1 MATILPYNEILKNVN
16 IRNTSKKALIDTCA
30 LVSFS
35 IDVHEFHDETFDLF
49 ETLIKHKFNTYT
61 NVTIRSEFID
71 YQRRVIITEAL
82 TSLSQQISGVLTYH
96 ELAKRLKSHRPMYK
110 KEQMKKNLWY

>member
-1 MATILPYNEILKNVN
+1 MATILPYNEILKNIN
-16 IRNTSKKALIDTCA
+16 IRNTPKKALIDTCA

-49 ETLIKHKFNTYT
+49 ETLIKHKFNIYT

-110 KEQMKKNLWY
+110 KEQMKKTH